1 MSHSKISNLDESGFA
16 REEAVFHALERDG
29 WLDIETVS

>member
-16 REEAVFHALERDG
+16 REEAVFHAVERWMAG
-29 WLDIETVS
+29 Y